1 MLSYDDKLVTA
12 TDQSVKLGT
21 DYPCTRPVNTRVQ
34 NETIV
39 LTAFEHGYR
48 AILACMTVQHCKC
61 LSYCIIQKHDFSE
74 HFDCNKGDNPR
85 GQKQNSEV
93 IVEIGC

>member
-34 NETIV
+34 NDTRVHGPWIRPV
-39 LTAFEHGYR
+39 NTA
-48 AILACMTVQHCKC
+48 
-61 LSYCIIQKHDFSE
+61 
-74 HFDCNKGDNPR
+74 R
-85 GQKQNSEV
+85 GHK
-93 IVEIGC
+93 

>member
-34 NETIV
+34 NDTRV
-39 LTAFEHGYR
+39 HGPCWSSLWPTRPVNTGVIFVHGPWTR
-48 AILACMTVQHCKC
+48 ASFWTPV
-61 LSYCIIQKHDFSE
+61 FT
-74 HFDCNKGDNPR
+74 GR
-85 GQKQNSEV
+85 GYGPWTQPVDTS
-93 IVEIGC
+93 